1 MWTDEI
7 TLIKDETDVN
17 SNGFNITE
25 EAKNQTVF
33 CNVFSVGY
41 NEFYKAAISGINLS
55 KKVDIYTAEY
65 SGEKRCILN
74 GTEYEIV
81 KTYEKNN
88 GEITELTLSDIRV
101 TEVV

>member
-41 NEFYKAAISGINLS
+41 NEFFKAAISGVNLS
-55 KKVDIYTAEY
+55 KKVDIHTAEY
-65 SGEKRCILN
+65 SGEKRCVLN
-74 GTEYEIV
+74 GKEYEIV

-101 TEVV
+101 PEVI

>member
-17 SNGFNITE
+17 SNGFQTTS
-25 EAKNQTVF
+25 EAQNETVF

-65 SGEKRCILN
+65 SGEKRCILS

-88 GEITELTLSDIRV
+88 GEITELTLSDIK
-101 TEVV
+101 TPEVI